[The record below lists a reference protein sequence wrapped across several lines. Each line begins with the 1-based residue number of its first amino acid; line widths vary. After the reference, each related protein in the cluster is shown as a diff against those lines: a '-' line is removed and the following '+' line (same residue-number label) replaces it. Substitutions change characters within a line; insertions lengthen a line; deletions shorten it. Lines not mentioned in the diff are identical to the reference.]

1 MVQNKIK
8 IIKMKKI
15 LLALLLLSATFV
27 KAQTA
32 TEMANIYG
40 AAFND
45 AVASASISANAT
57 SGASIVMN
65 GHGTAIFTF
74 TGTFTATFQV
84 QISGD
89 GSTFTNVTASNQLIN
104 MASGSYMASG
114 NITAVGSYIIN
125 CAGVNTI
132 RIISTA
138 YTSGTAV
145 ITARGSKAS
154 NIVFV
159 AGVPNVVISSGTVT
173 TVSTVSNITSIA
185 QFAASAADADA
196 TTNITSTSIRDF
208 GHYFNG
214 TTWDRQ
220 HGNWNTTTGD
230 AGTKTSS
237 FTGATQT
244 NYDSR
249 GASITVLC
257 GTVSGTSPTLT
268 AQLQFSP
275 DAGTTWINIGAA
287 STAVTTTGNTITFQ
301 VYPANFSVAGA
312 TPAALTTGAT
322 TTIQLNTVLP
332 RTWRLNY
339 TIGGTTP
346 SFAITAVYVNY
357 QL

>member
-1 MVQNKIK
+1 
-8 IIKMKKI
+8 MKKI
-15 LLALLLLSATFV
+15 LLALLLLSASFV
-27 KAQTA
+27 NAQTA
-32 TEMANIYG
+32 TEMANIFG
-40 AAFND
+40 AAYND
-45 AVASASISANAT
+45 ATASASIAANAT

-104 MASGSYMASG
+104 MATGAYMASG

-159 AGVPNVVISSGTVT
+159 AGVPNVIISSGTLT
-173 TVSTVSNITSIA
+173 TVSTVTTVTTLS
-185 QFAASAADADA
+185 QFAASAADADGTA
-196 TTNITSTSIRDF
+196 NPTTTAIRDF
-208 GHYFNG
+208 GHYYNSS
-214 TTWDRQ
+214 TWDRM

-237 FTGATQT
+237 FAGATQT

-249 GASITVLC
+249 GARITVLC

-268 AQLQFSP
+268 AQLQTSP
-275 DAGTTWINIGAA
+275 DGGTTWINEGPA
-287 STAVTTTGNTITFQ
+287 SVAVSATGNTVVFY
-301 VYPANFSVAGA
+301 VYPTNWSTSPSAGSI
-312 TPAALTTGAT
+312 TTGAT
-322 TTIQLNTVLP
+322 AGVFLDATLP

-357 QL
+357 QM